1 MNNLDAFS
9 IDKIK
14 ARWILDSR
22 GNPTVEV
29 DVITQNGLYGRG
41 AVPSGASTGRFEAI
55 ELRDH
60 EQAFGGKGVSKA
72 VNNIKEIIA
81 PELKG
86 MDVREQD
93 IIDQKMIDLDGSENK
108 GNLGANAILAISIAV
123 SRVAARNS
131 SKPLYIYLRE
141 LIQASDSKMKDKF
154 LLPTPHSNVIN
165 GGEHAGNKL
174 AIQEFMIMPI
184 NFKTFRR
191 ALQAV
196 SEVYQRLKAV
206 LTKKYGPIAR
216 NVGDEGG
223 MAPPMTFTTEALDSL
238 VIAIEDAGYSVKS
251 DFLLAMDAAAS
262 EFFRDNVYHIDEK
275 ELTTMELLDYYS
287 ELMQAYPIASL
298 EDPFEENDYSS
309 FSSLTNVHPSLQVVT
324 DDLTVTNLTRLTN
337 AIDMAAGNCLLLKVN
352 QIGTLSEA
360 IAAAKLSFKN
370 NWGVVVSHR
379 SGETEDSFI
388 ADLSVALSCGQIKTG
403 APGRTD
409 RTSKYN
415 QLLRIEDEL
424 NNNAEYAG
432 QNYRTAYKKYQ

>member
-1 MNNLDAFS
+1 VNTLDAFS

-29 DVITQNGLYGRG
+29 DVITQNGSFGRG
-41 AVPSGASTGRFEAI
+41 AVPSGASTGQYEAV
-55 ELRDH
+55 ELRDQ
-60 EQAFGGKGVSKA
+60 EQAFGGKGVRKA

-81 PELKG
+81 PKLEG
-86 MDVREQD
+86 MDVREQN
-93 IIDQKMIDLDGSENK
+93 IIDQKMIELDGSENK
-108 GNLGANAILAISIAV
+108 GNLGANAILAISIAI
-123 SRVAARNS
+123 SRVAAQIS
-131 SKPLYIYLRE
+131 SKPLYAYLRE
-141 LIQASDSKMKDKF
+141 LIQPSSSKNKDKF
-154 LLPTPHSNVIN
+154 LLPTPLSNIIN
-165 GGEHAGNKL
+165 GGDHAGNKL

-191 ALQAV
+191 AIQAV
-196 SEVYQRLKAV
+196 SEIYHKLKAV

-223 MAPPMTFTTEALDSL
+223 MAPPMTFTTEAMDSL
-238 VIAIEDAGYSVKS
+238 VIAIEEAGYSLKS
-251 DFLLAMDAAAS
+251 DFRLAMDAAAS

-298 EDPFEENDYSS
+298 EDPFEENDYNS
-309 FSSLTNVHPSLQVVT
+309 FSTLTRVTPSLQVVT
-324 DDLTVTNLTRLTN
+324 DDLTVTNLERLQN
-337 AIDMAAGNCLLLKVN
+337 AIDLAAGNCLLLKVN

-360 IAAAKLSFKN
+360 IAAAKLAFKN

-388 ADLSVALSCGQIKTG
+388 ADLAVALSCGQIKTG

-415 QLLRIEDEL
+415 QLLRIEDDL
-424 NNNAEYAG
+424 NNNGEYAG
-432 QNYRTAYKKYQ
+432 QNYRTAYEKYH

>member
-1 MNNLDAFS
+1 MDTFS

-29 DVITQNGLYGRG
+29 DVITQNGTFGRG
-41 AVPSGASTGRFEAI
+41 AVPSGASTGQYEAV
-55 ELRDH
+55 ELRDQEH
-60 EQAFGGKGVSKA
+60 AFGGKGVKKA

-81 PELKG
+81 PKLKG

-93 IIDQKMIDLDGSENK
+93 IIDQKMIELDGSENK

-123 SRVAARNS
+123 SRVAAQIS
-131 SKPLYIYLRE
+131 SKPLYAYLRE
-141 LIQASDSKMKDKF
+141 LIQPSSPKIKDKF
-154 LLPTPHSNVIN
+154 LLPTPLSNIIN
-165 GGEHAGNKL
+165 GGDHAGNKL

-191 ALQAV
+191 ALQAL
-196 SEVYQRLKAV
+196 SEVYHKLKAV

-223 MAPPMTFTTEALDSL
+223 MAPPMTFTTEAMDSL
-238 VIAIEDAGYSVKS
+238 VIAIEEAGYSLKS
-251 DFLLAMDAAAS
+251 DFRLAMDAAAS
-262 EFFRDNVYHIDEK
+262 EFFRDNIYHIDEK

-287 ELMQAYPIASL
+287 ELIQAYPIASL
-298 EDPFEENDYSS
+298 EDPFEENDYTS
-309 FSSLTNVHPSLQVVT
+309 FSALTKVQPSLQVVT
-324 DDLTVTNLTRLTN
+324 DDLTVTNLERLQC
-337 AIDMAAGNCLLLKVN
+337 AIDLAAGNCLLLKVN

-360 IAAAKLSFKN
+360 IAAAKLAFKN
-370 NWGVVVSHR
+370 NWDVVVSHR

-424 NNNAEYAG
+424 NGNTEYAG
-432 QNYRTAYKKYQ
+432 QNYRSAYQKYL